1 MDGVMSKERLLC
13 AYMAD
18 RDGIVKLRMPFDE
31 EQLEALMD
39 QETLPELIVFLD
51 SHVTPVLVVRGEN
64 IQFCTEDGLV
74 QIFGIILCLA
84 HAVFAGIQEKKRE
97 AGTSS

>member
-1 MDGVMSKERLLC
+1 MDGGMSKERLLC

-51 SHVTPVLVVRGEN
+51 SHVTPP
-64 IQFCTEDGLV
+64 
-74 QIFGIILCLA
+74 
-84 HAVFAGIQEKKRE
+84 
-97 AGTSS
+97 

>member
-1 MDGVMSKERLLC
+1 MDGGMSKERLLC

-51 SHVTPVLVVRGEN
+51 SHAAPVLVMREGN
-64 IQFCTEDGLV
+64 IQFCTEDGL
-74 QIFGIILCLA
+74 GEKLACIL
-84 HAVFAGIQEKKRE
+84 KKQRCGKE
-97 AGTSS
+97 RGDGRYCG

>member
-1 MDGVMSKERLLC
+1 MDGGMSKERLLC

-39 QETLPELIVFLD
+39 QELSLI
-51 SHVTPVLVVRGEN
+51 H
-64 IQFCTEDGLV
+64 I
-74 QIFGIILCLA
+74 
-84 HAVFAGIQEKKRE
+84 
-97 AGTSS
+97 

>member
-51 SHVTPVLVVRGEN
+51 SHVTP
-64 IQFCTEDGLV
+64 
-74 QIFGIILCLA
+74 
-84 HAVFAGIQEKKRE
+84 
-97 AGTSS
+97 SWS

>member
-51 SHVTPVLVVRGEN
+51 SHVTPVLVVRGGN
-64 IQFCTEDGLV
+64 IQFCTDGSLR
-74 QIFGIILCLA
+74 QKMERLLM
-84 HAVFAGIQEKKRE
+84 KRKE
-97 AGTSS
+97 GGDGRHCC

>member
-1 MDGVMSKERLLC
+1 MDGGMSKERLLC

-39 QETLPELIVFLD
+39 QETLD
-51 SHVTPVLVVRGEN
+51 SHVTPVLVVRGGN
-64 IQFCTEDGLV
+64 IQFCTDDGL
-74 QIFGIILCLA
+74 G
-84 HAVFAGIQEKKRE
+84 EKLERLLRKRRNGKE
-97 AGTSS
+97 RGDGRHCG

>member
-1 MDGVMSKERLLC
+1 MDGGMSKERLLC

-51 SHVTPVLVVRGEN
+51 SHVTPVLVVRGGN
-64 IQFCTEDGLV
+64 IQFCTET
-74 QIFGIILCLA
+74 
-84 HAVFAGIQEKKRE
+84 EKRKGERRWQ
-97 AGTSS
+97 ALRLRTTSSCIMAI

>member
-1 MDGVMSKERLLC
+1 MDGGMSKERLLC

-39 QETLPELIVFLD
+39 QETTARTDCVPGFPCNPRTR
-51 SHVTPVLVVRGEN
+51 S
-64 IQFCTEDGLV
+64 
-74 QIFGIILCLA
+74 
-84 HAVFAGIQEKKRE
+84 
-97 AGTSS
+97 